1 MLIDKRLLNMGK
13 SKSLRKNRS
22 EQRRSIQIE
31 DTKQRL
37 MLEKLWSKKQ
47 MQIQQKFT
55 KLYGFYR
62 GKYTSELHTEE
73 KEWVFF
79 LLSLDSAMV
88 FSTLVLGSY

>member
-1 MLIDKRLLNMGK
+1 
-13 SKSLRKNRS
+13 
-22 EQRRSIQIE
+22 
-31 DTKQRL
+31 

-62 GKYTSELHTEE
+62 GKYISELHTEE
-73 KEWVFF
+73 KEWGFF

-88 FSTLVLGSY
+88 LLPRCLEAVNKLEGLHRKVHELSNVL